1 MKVCIIGGSGHASFV
16 FRAMDKDPGIQVIG
30 VAPGSPGED
39 VSKFIKAAEKR
50 HQACEYFD
58 DYREMLDQLKP
69 DVAAV
74 NCHFGD
80 HAKVNFEVLERNIH
94 LFAEKP
100 IATTLEQ
107 LRVLKKEYERSGV
120 ELAAM
125 FGLRYNPA
133 FYTAWNAVSSGAIG
147 KVRLLTAQKSYR
159 LGKRPEFF
167 KNRHSYGGTIPWVG
181 SHAIDW
187 VYWFAQ
193 EKFVSVMA
201 HHSARDND
209 DLGSMEMTG
218 LCHFCLTNEVFAS
231 VNIDYLRPDNA
242 ATHGDDRIRV
252 AGTKG
257 VIEVINE
264 RGYLINHQ
272 EKGIQELE
280 LMDSPG
286 IFTDFVKQIKGEGT
300 CLVSAEDSFIV
311 TEASL
316 RAREAADKQK
326 LIYF

>member
-16 FRAMDKDPGIQVIG
+16 FRAMDKDPSIKVIG
-30 VAPGSPGED
+30 IAPGSPGED
-39 VSKFIKAAEKR
+39 VSKFLKAAEKR
-50 HQACEYFD
+50 NQTFQYYD
-58 DYREMLDQLKP
+58 DYREMLDELKP
-69 DVAAV
+69 DAAAV

-80 HAKVNFEVLERNIH
+80 HAKANFEVLQRKIH

-107 LRVLKKEYERSGV
+107 LKVLKKEYERSGV

-125 FGLRYNPA
+125 LGLRYNPA
-133 FYTAWNAVSSGAIG
+133 FYTAWHAVVSGAIG
-147 KVRLLTAQKSYR
+147 EVRLLNAQKSYR

-167 KNRHSYGGTIPWVG
+167 KNRDSYGGTIPWVG

-201 HHSARDND
+201 HHSARDNN
-209 DLGSMEMTG
+209 DLGSLEMTG

-242 ATHGDDRIRV
+242 LTHGDDRIRV

-264 RGYLINHQ
+264 RAYLINHQ
-272 EKGIQELE
+272 KKGIQELE

-326 LIYF
+326 LVYF